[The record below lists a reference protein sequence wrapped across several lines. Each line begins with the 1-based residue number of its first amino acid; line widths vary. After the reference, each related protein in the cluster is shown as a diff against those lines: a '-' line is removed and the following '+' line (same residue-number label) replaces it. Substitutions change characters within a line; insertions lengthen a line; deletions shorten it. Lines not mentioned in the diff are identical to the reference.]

1 MKIMNTIANNKS
13 MFKKMM
19 SILMNC
25 KNGKMM
31 MSRICKSMMGNKKM
45 IDKMKKDQKMEGK
58 PKKEVDH
65 KLHH

>member
-1 MKIMNTIANNKS
+1 
-13 MFKKMM
+13 
-19 SILMNC
+19 MNC

-31 MSRICKSMMGNKKM
+31 MYRMCKSMMGNKKM

>member
-25 KNGKMM
+25 KKGKMM
-31 MSRICKSMMGNKKM
+31 MSRMCKSMMGNKKM

>member
-25 KNGKMM
+25 KNCKMM
-31 MSRICKSMMGNKKM
+31 MYRMCKSMMGNKKM
-45 IDKMKKDQKMEGK
+45 IDKMKKD
-58 PKKEVDH
+58 
-65 KLHH
+65 